1 MLIKLN
7 LTLPTFARQE
17 RVKQQDKPLTRQQ
30 WINIDRIVMA
40 VLFLGAIAGAVI
52 FS

>member
-7 LTLPTFARQE
+7 LSLPTLARQE
-17 RVKQQDKPLTRQQ
+17 HVKQAKPLTRQQ
-30 WINIDRIVMA
+30 WINIDRIVIA
-40 VLFLGAIAGAVI
+40 VLFLGVITGAVI